1 MSTIHDL
8 GVSIS
13 QMNDEEAV
21 FLIKRIRRARHII
34 PERRKP
40 VVAAKR
46 ASATKA
52 NTRTINLFE
61 SMSSEAR
68 AELIKMLEEQG

>member
-1 MSTIHDL
+1 MATIRDL
-8 GVSIS
+8 GPSILELDDA
-13 QMNDEEAV
+13 QALL
-21 FLIKRIRRARHII
+21 LISKIRHSRHVI

-46 ASATKA
+46 ATAIKA
-52 NTRTINLFE
+52 NVRTINLFE

>member
-1 MSTIHDL
+1 MATIRDL
-8 GVSIS
+8 GPSILEMEDT
-13 QMNDEEAV
+13 QA
-21 FLIKRIRRARHII
+21 LILIRQIRRSRHII

-46 ASATKA
+46 AATTKA

-61 SMSSEAR
+61 TMSKEAR
-68 AELIKMLEEQG
+68 DELIKMLEAQE